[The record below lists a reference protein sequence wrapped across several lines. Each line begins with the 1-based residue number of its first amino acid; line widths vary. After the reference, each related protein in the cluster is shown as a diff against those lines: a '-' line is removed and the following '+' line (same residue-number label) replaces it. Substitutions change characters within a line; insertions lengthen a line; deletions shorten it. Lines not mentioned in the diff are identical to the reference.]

1 MSSQPVSRR
10 AVLAAIG
17 GDAAGAVLGSVLP
30 PGRLSAASGNW
41 TSGYVPDGTTGLS
54 AAFPLS
60 AVRLLYSPMRANQ
73 ARNTNYLLFVDPDRM
88 LHTFRLN
95 YGLPSSARPRGG
107 WGGPGSPVPGHCT
120 GHPLDRK

>member
-1 MSSQPVSRR
+1 MSSDLVGRR

-17 GDAAGAVLGSVLP
+17 VAGAGALLGSVLP
-30 PGRLSAASGNW
+30 GRLSALSGNW
-41 TSGYVPDGTTGLS
+41 TSGYVPDGTAGLS

-60 AVRLLYSPMRANQ
+60 TVRLLDSPMRANQ

-95 YGLPSSARPRGG
+95 YGLPSWGRPCGG
-107 WGGPGSPVPGHCT
+107 WGGPGFMVPGAPPR
-120 GHPLDRK
+120 PLIF